1 MRQLTLLAPIF
12 TVLAFATISPA
23 QTTSVTLPN
32 GRVLYIDRS
41 SALGIEQSIIAL
53 RQAIETQANAD
64 RFDADQR
71 LRKLLE
77 ELRNQQALA
86 GANRTLTENSKSLK
100 QSHAEMQ
107 AEAEL
112 NAKVWAERWKAEY
125 ARRRAVGEKTG
136 SEIFGTLEESI
147 EISKRK
153 VAADAAR
160 EKQET
165 AQGTP
170 WAAEVQK
177 ARKEIEQIQREARPS
192 DSSDPRWKEWSARSI
207 HKMDE
212 LCGRLGDGTT
222 VFRLE
227 EEVRQKIWE
236 ERIDR
241 EVAEA
246 EKAGIDTTDYLR
258 GKYPNGHPM
267 YDHVRLAK
275 DLKAR
280 LGQASPK

>member
-1 MRQLTLLAPIF
+1 MRKITLLIPIPTF
-12 TVLAFATISPA
+12 LAFVTISPA

-32 GRVLYIDRS
+32 GRVLNIDRS
-41 SALGIEQSIIAL
+41 SALGIEQSINAL
-53 RQAIETQANAD
+53 RQTIETQANAD

-86 GANRTLTENSKSLK
+86 DANRILAETSRSLK
-100 QSHAEMQ
+100 KTEAEIQ

-112 NAKVWAERWKAEY
+112 NSKVWAERWKAEY

-136 SEIFGTLEESI
+136 SEIFGTLEESL

-165 AQGTP
+165 AKGTP

-177 ARKEIEQIQREARPS
+177 ARKEIEQIQRESRPS
-192 DSSDPRWKEWSARSI
+192 DTSDPRWKEWSARCI

-212 LCGRLGDGTT
+212 LCERLGDGTT
-222 VFRLE
+222 VFRLG

-236 ERIDR
+236 ERIDH

-246 EKAGIDTTDYLR
+246 EKAGIDTKAYLR